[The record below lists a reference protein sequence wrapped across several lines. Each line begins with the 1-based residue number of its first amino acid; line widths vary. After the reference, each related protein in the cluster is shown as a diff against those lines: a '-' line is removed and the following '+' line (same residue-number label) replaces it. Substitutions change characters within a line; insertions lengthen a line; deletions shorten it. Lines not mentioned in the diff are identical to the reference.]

1 MPVKSLIVEAGI
13 LENAVIVTINIQP
26 TEMLQVHRK
35 QKALLLK
42 ANNLQLLSAPKTV
55 VMKRLIV
62 TSTIIAKDE
71 FKSEEIFLSP
81 RLALHF
87 EFSCKSE
94 TEIQVIKAKE

>member
-1 MPVKSLIVEAGI
+1 M
-13 LENAVIVTINIQP
+13 
-26 TEMLQVHRK
+26 HRK

-42 ANNLQLLSAPKTV
+42 ANNLQLLSAPKTL

-71 FKSEEIFLSP
+71 FKSEEIFLSFRPP